1 MVNEKSRLNPLSI
14 YAKNKVMIEK
24 YILQLKNIKFIP
36 TILRFS
42 TAFGLSSERMRFDL
56 TINQFV
62 KEAFFK
68 NKLEIYDGDTY
79 RPYCHVKD
87 FARAIYRSIISK
99 NMKKLEIYNVG
110 SNSNNFTKEQLI
122 KKISK
127 YIKTNNISYV
137 NKKIRL

>member
-1 MVNEKSRLNPLSI
+1 MNLLSENATLNPLSI

-24 YILQLKNIKFIP
+24 YILQLKNVKFIP

-62 KEAFFK
+62 KEAFK

-87 FARAIYRSIISK
+87 FAE
-99 NMKKLEIYNVG
+99 L
-110 SNSNNFTKEQLI
+110 LI
-122 KKISK
+122 KFLAP
-127 YIKTNNISYV
+127 IKN
-137 NKKIRL
+137 